1 MNGAGVNAM
10 PPSPGDVVRIRTR
23 TYLVEDVQ
31 GCAGGHTIRGACLDD
46 DAQGQT
52 LHAIWELELDT
63 EILDEDAWKSI
74 GQRGFDSPRYFG
86 AYMHTLRWNCV
97 TATNPRLF
105 QAPFRAG
112 IRIDAYQLD
121 PLRKALLL
129 PRVNLF
135 IADDVGLGK
144 TIEAGLIASELLLR
158 RRVRDIVVSCPPS
171 MLLQWKDE
179 LESRFGLTFEVLD
192 RKYLEKVRQE
202 RGFGVNPWTTF
213 PRFLISQRLL
223 IDETYVAPLRDWL
236 DNFRP
241 GSLLILDEAHHAAP
255 SSGAKYAIDS
265 RITRAVRDLAPR
277 FEHRLFLSATPHNG
291 HSNSFSALLEILD
304 SQRFCRGVKV
314 LKSNLDS
321 VMVRRLKE
329 DVREVAGGFPKRNV
343 VQVDLGKDQVPDDA
357 PELVLPKLLDQ
368 YRLVRQQRMEGASK
382 RKQAE
387 AGLLISGLQQRL
399 LSSVEAFTKTLRVH
413 RRTMERLWTQDATT
427 QNSRVTTASGKTDLK
442 QLTLLTESPSS
453 DDELSQLGEQDLEA
467 LEHEQFEAA
476 TVSTAGDAA
485 RADVKAEKEL
495 LDKMLAVAEQARG
508 LPDARIRY
516 LVEWIR
522 EHMCPGVHLPGE
534 RPPSDNP
541 RWNDLRLLIFTEW
554 EDTKRYLVN
563 MLRAAVTGTDLEE
576 HRIEIFHGPTPP
588 KKREKIKRAF
598 NAPPSKHPV
607 RILVATDAAREG
619 LNLQAHC
626 HHLFHF
632 DVPWNP
638 SRLEQRNG
646 RIDRKLQPAP
656 EVFCHYFV
664 YTQRPEDRVLQ
675 VLVRKTKTIREELGS
690 LSEVLEARLADML
703 KGGIHHNQV
712 QRLADEIDKADLDSE
727 KRATTEE
734 ELDVTRQRQDELRK
748 QIAQL
753 DRRVAEARKWIG
765 LDMESLRD
773 ALSCSLEMLGAEP
786 LQSQKSP
793 KGEPARFVFPNL
805 DTRQGGDPSW
815 ATTLDTLRALPLD
828 DESEFQWRKKAPIR
842 PVVFEAPQGI
852 DDSVVQLH
860 LHHRVVQRLLGRFLS
875 QGFVH
880 HDLSRACLAQS
891 QDNIPRVIL
900 LGRISLYGP
909 GATRLHEELLSVT
922 ARWSDAATRKDAL
935 APYAREAEAK
945 TMDLLE
951 QALRPSA
958 QRELPGSVSKRR
970 LASIPDDMEQL
981 LPFLNKWGNAARF
994 DAEKALTER
1003 GQAEAKE
1010 MRRILEEQKKRI
1022 LSELGKSI
1030 DQQLTLFTTDEER
1043 RQYGSNRRYWER
1055 WIENVEGDLE
1065 REPARIMDFY
1075 KVTSYRIEPV
1085 GIAYLCPATE

>member
-1 MNGAGVNAM
+1 MENIAAKK
-10 PPSPGDVVRIRTR
+10 PIPSKGDAVRVRTR
-23 TYLVEDVQ
+23 TYLVEDVEA
-31 GCAGGHTIRGACLDD
+31 CAGGHTFRGACLDD
-46 DAQGQT
+46 DAQGQP
-52 LHAIWELELDT
+52 LEAVWELELDAD
-63 EILDEDAWKSI
+63 ILDEEAWKSI
-74 GQRGFDSPRYFG
+74 GQRGFDAPRYFS
-86 AYMHTLRWNCV
+86 AYVHALRWNCV

-112 IRIDAYQLD
+112 IQIDPYQLE

-158 RRVRDIVVSCPPS
+158 RRVKDIVVSCPPS

-179 LESRFGLTFEVLD
+179 LETRFGLTFEILD
-192 RKYLEKVRQE
+192 RKYIEKVRQE
-202 RGFGVNPWTTF
+202 RGFGINPWKTF
-213 PRFLISQRLL
+213 PRFLVSQRLL
-223 IDETYVAPLRDWL
+223 IDEVYAAPLRDWL

-314 LKSNLDS
+314 LKSHLDN

-343 VQVDLGKDQVPDDA
+343 VQIDLSEDSVPEDA

-368 YRLVRQQRMEGASK
+368 YRLVRQRRMEGASK

-399 LSSVEAFTKTLRVH
+399 LSSVEAFTRTLRVH
-413 RRTMERLWTQDATT
+413 RRTMERLWAQDA
-427 QNSRVTTASGKTDLK
+427 VASSNTVNVVSSKTKRK
-442 QLTLLTESPSS
+442 QLTLLTDSPDS
-453 DDELSQLGEQDLEA
+453 DDEFSLLAEEDLAA
-467 LEHEQFEAA
+467 LEDEQFESS
-476 TVSTAGDAA
+476 TESTAGDIAH
-485 RADVKAEKEL
+485 ADVKAEKEL
-495 LDKMLAVAEQARG
+495 LEKMLGIAEQARG

-522 EHMCPGVHLPGE
+522 GHMCPGVHLPGE
-534 RPPSDNP
+534 KPPTDNTE
-541 RWNDLRLLIFTEW
+541 WNEIRLLIFTEW
-554 EDTKRYLVN
+554 GDTKRYLVN
-563 MLRAAVTGTDLEE
+563 MLRAAVAGTELAEY
-576 HRIEIFHGPTPP
+576 RIEVFHGPTPP
-588 KKREKIKRAF
+588 DKREKIKRAF
-598 NAPPSKHPV
+598 NTPPSEHPV

-690 LSEVLEARLADML
+690 LSQVLESRLADTL
-703 KGGIHHNQV
+703 KGGIHHDRAQS
-712 QRLADEIDKADLDSE
+712 LADEIERADLDPE

-734 ELDVTRQRQDELRK
+734 ELEGARQRQEELGK
-748 QIAQL
+748 QIHQL
-753 DRRVAEARKWIG
+753 GRRVEEARKWIG

-773 ALSCSLEMLGAEP
+773 AMSCSLEILGAEP
-786 LQSQKSP
+786 LQAEDSP
-793 KGEPARFVFPNL
+793 DGEPARFVFPNM

-815 ATTLDTLRALPLD
+815 ATTLDTLRTPAQEG
-828 DESEFQWRKKAPIR
+828 ESDFQWRKNAPIR
-842 PVVFEAPQGI
+842 PVIFQAPKGI

-860 LHHRVVQRLLGRFLS
+860 LNHRVVQRLLGRFLS

-891 QDNIPRVIL
+891 QDNIPRVVL
-900 LGRISLYGP
+900 LGRLSLYGP
-909 GATRLHEELLSVT
+909 GATRLHEEILSVT
-922 ARWSDAATRKDAL
+922 ARWSEAAMRKSPL
-935 APYAREAEAK
+935 MPYAREAEAK
-945 TMDLLE
+945 TVELLE
-951 QALRPSA
+951 QALRPEFW
-958 QRELPGSVSKRR
+958 QELPESVKQQRN
-970 LASIPDDMEQL
+970 ASIPQDIEQL
-981 LPFLNKWGNAARF
+981 LPHLEERGKAARL

-1003 GQAEAKE
+1003 CQAEAKE
-1010 MRRILEEQKKRI
+1010 MQRILEEQKKRI
-1022 LSELGKSI
+1022 LAELGKSV
-1030 DQQLTLFTTDEER
+1030 DRQLMLFTTNDER
-1043 RQYGSNRRYWER
+1043 RQYESNRRYWQR
-1055 WIENVEGDLE
+1055 WIENVESDME